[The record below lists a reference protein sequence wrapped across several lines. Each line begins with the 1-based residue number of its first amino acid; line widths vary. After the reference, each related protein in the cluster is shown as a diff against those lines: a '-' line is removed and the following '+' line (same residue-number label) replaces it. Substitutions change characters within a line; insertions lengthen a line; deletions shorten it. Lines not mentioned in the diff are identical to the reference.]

1 MIDILVVGAR
11 GIPGAEGGAEKHAE
25 NVFPQF
31 AAAGYNVTLLG
42 TRQFIRMP
50 EYKGVKLLGIPT
62 VNVASTEKFVYH
74 FICFLYALFKRP
86 RLVHLQGLNSGIF
99 LFLYKLFG
107 MNVVMRYGSA
117 DYEHA
122 KWGLVGRAAFKLCEK
137 QLKLADHVIAVSR
150 KYERDLQAR
159 YGLKNLTVIPNGTD
173 EVTIT
178 DASREFWAGLG
189 LDNKRYILSVGRLT
203 VDKRYVDMLAA
214 MKRFEGTDVELVLVG
229 GPDGTTHHEELKAM
243 AGPNVRFL
251 GRLDRELLP
260 ILYSRCAAYVS
271 ASAHEGLSNS
281 ILEAI
286 SFGSPLIASD
296 IPANREMRLN
306 EACYFRQGD
315 AAALADKFAEAL
327 AEPKSM
333 VVDRGAFVGWTEVFH
348 ETERVYHKVLKV
360 FHPQGDRA
368 TELRTETQQRAY
380 HVGTS
385 YKVAIE
391 PAVLKSQPEKLS

>member
-1 MIDILVVGAR
+1 MS
-11 GIPGAEGGAEKHAE
+11 
-25 NVFPQF
+25 
-31 AAAGYNVTLLG
+31 
-42 TRQFIRMP
+42 
-50 EYKGVKLLGIPT
+50 EYKGVRLLGIPT
-62 VNVASTEKFVYH
+62 VNVANTEKFVYH
-74 FICFLYALFKRP
+74 FLCFVYALFNRP

-107 MNVVMRYGSA
+107 MSVVMRYGSA

-122 KWGLVGRAAFKLCEK
+122 KWGVIGRAAFKLCEK

-159 YGLKNLTVIPNGTD
+159 YGLKNLAVIPNGTD
-173 EVTIT
+173 EVVIT
-178 DASREFWAGLG
+178 DASREFWSGLG
-189 LDNKRYILSVGRLT
+189 LDNKRYVLSVGRLT
-203 VDKRYVDMLAA
+203 VDKRYVDMLEA

-229 GPDGTTHHEELKAM
+229 GPDGTNHHEELKAM

-306 EACYFRQGD
+306 EDCYFRQGD
-315 AAALADKFAEAL
+315 AGALADKFSQAL
-327 AEPKSM
+327 SDPKSM
-333 VVDRGAFVGWTEVFH
+333 VVDRGAFVGWREVFD
-348 ETERVYHKVLKV
+348 ETERVYHKVLKE
-360 FHPQGDRA
+360 FGPQPA
-368 TELRTETQQRAY
+368 RTTAAKGEGQARAY
-380 HVGTS
+380 QPGTS
-385 YKVAIE
+385 FKVAIE
-391 PAVLKSQPEKLS
+391 PTALGGQPNNLGKPLL